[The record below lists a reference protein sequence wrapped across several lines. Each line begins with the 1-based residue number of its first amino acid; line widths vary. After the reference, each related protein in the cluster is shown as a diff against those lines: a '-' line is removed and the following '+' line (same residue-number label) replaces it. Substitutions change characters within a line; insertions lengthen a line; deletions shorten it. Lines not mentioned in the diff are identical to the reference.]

1 MELKDYAGTLLES
14 LRERTPLVHCIVNTV
29 VQQFAANVLLAAG
42 ASPAMIDHEA
52 DAADFA
58 GIADG
63 LLINFGTPTSHQ
75 YLSADAAIDTFNQA
89 GKPWVLDP
97 VGFGISG
104 HRTSRIVRA
113 LNSRP
118 AVVRGNASEI
128 IGLAQQ
134 SGSARGT
141 DSTHSVDDALG
152 AAASLAQTGIVAA
165 VSGESDAIVFADDSG
180 THTVTITGGS
190 PYMPSV
196 IGTGCS
202 LGALTAAYAAAA
214 AHTPQTQDLSQQ
226 ARTGMAAATAHLHFT
241 SAAQSAHKRAKGPGT
256 FAAHFLDGLY
266 AARPEDLARIQTTWT
281 TGGTA

>member
-1 MELKDYAGTLLES
+1 MELKDYAGALLET
-14 LRERTPLVHCIVNTV
+14 LRQRTPLVQCIVNTV
-29 VQQFAANVLLAAG
+29 VQQFAANVLLASG

-58 GIADG
+58 EIADG

-75 YLSADAAIDTFNQA
+75 YLSADGAIDTFAQS

-104 HRTSRIVRA
+104 HRTSRIMRA
-113 LNSRP
+113 LNSGP
-118 AVVRGNASEI
+118 AIVRGNASEI

-141 DSTHSVDDALG
+141 DSTHSVDDALA

-165 VSGESDAIVFADDSG
+165 VSGESDAIVFADDSA

-202 LGALTAAYAAAA
+202 LGALAAAYAATA
-214 AHTPQTQDLSQQ
+214 AHTRQTQDLSPRV
-226 ARTGMAAATAHLHFT
+226 RTGMAAAAAHLHFT
-241 SAAQSAHKRAKGPGT
+241 SAAQAAHTQASGPGT
-256 FAAHFLDGLY
+256 FAAHFLDCLHAVG
-266 AARPEDLARIQTTWT
+266 PDDLARIETAWT

>member
-1 MELKDYAGTLLES
+1 MELKDYAGALLES
-14 LRERTPLVHCIVNTV
+14 LRQRTPLVHCIVNTV

-75 YLSADAAIDTFNQA
+75 YLSADGAIDTFNQA

-118 AVVRGNASEI
+118 AVVRGKCAGPAGFFVCHLGGRGEVQVRCRCSHAGPRLLAEVLCLRSVGGRCR
-128 IGLAQQ
+128 IG
-134 SGSARGT
+134 G
-141 DSTHSVDDALG
+141 
-152 AAASLAQTGIVAA
+152 
-165 VSGESDAIVFADDSG
+165 GERS
-180 THTVTITGGS
+180 
-190 PYMPSV
+190 
-196 IGTGCS
+196 
-202 LGALTAAYAAAA
+202 
-214 AHTPQTQDLSQQ
+214 
-226 ARTGMAAATAHLHFT
+226 
-241 SAAQSAHKRAKGPGT
+241 
-256 FAAHFLDGLY
+256 
-266 AARPEDLARIQTTWT
+266 
-281 TGGTA
+281 